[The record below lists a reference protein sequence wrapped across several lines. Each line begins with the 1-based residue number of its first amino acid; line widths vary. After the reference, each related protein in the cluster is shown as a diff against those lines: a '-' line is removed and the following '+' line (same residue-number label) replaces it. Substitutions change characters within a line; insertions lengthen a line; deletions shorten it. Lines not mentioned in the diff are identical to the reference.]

1 MVRGSSSRR
10 GSRSAK
16 KGVLF
21 ALLVIALSVAAFASS
36 GLVAGATDPSTNV
49 SCASASGVNRADNSC
64 NPCDTS
70 GDATATTNDGGDC
83 NPCDTS
89 GDATATTND
98 GGDCNPCDTSGDAS
112 ATTNDGGDCNPC
124 DTSGDASATTNDG
137 EGGGCNPCDVKVI
150 TPTEDNE
157 SSGNV
162 DKCWTNTTQ
171 VIAEGDPGTD
181 ITNGSAPLGTTVH
194 DEATVGNPLLKTTDS
209 EHPVVQN
216 VNFTLYPGLECTG
229 DPLQADNVDIS
240 APDTVSSPS
249 QTLPAG
255 DYSYRATYTRTKTDG
270 ESGDAS
276 ASSDSSEN
284 HDVLVTAACEPFT
297 IDPIDPTSVTT
308 TILDNS
314 DAAVTTAALGT
325 QVRDT
330 AAVSGIE
337 GFDPTGTVDF
347 QFFTSADCSGEP
359 TKAGSADLVNG
370 VADGS
375 TVTDP
380 LAAGAY
386 SYLATYNGDANYHSL
401 AAGCENLTV
410 KTAAS
415 NTATTIT
422 DQNGKKY
429 ANGDLFPNTLDIIDT
444 AAVTSAN
451 TSFAPTGTVKFDYF
465 QNSTCS
471 GTPIDAGTVALGK
484 GSNPQ
489 TLTTAGGASFIAHYS
504 GDANFDPSAGT
515 CENVG
520 TDDVLGLFVV
530 RPVAGP
536 TTEVAGALAFTG
548 GNSTPWALF
557 GAALVGLGGL
567 VLFMTRRR
575 GGATS

>member
-49 SCASASGVNRADNSC
+49 SCESASGVNSADNSC
-64 NPCDTS
+64 NPCDSSS
-70 GDATATTNDGGDC
+70 GVSSTTTDC
-83 NPCDTS
+83 NPCDSSSGVSSTTS
-89 GDATATTND
+89 
-98 GGDCNPCDTSGDAS
+98 DCNPCDSSSGVS
-112 ATTNDGGDCNPC
+112 STTTDCNPC
-124 DTSGDASATTNDG
+124 DSSSGVSSTTTD
-137 EGGGCNPCDVKVI
+137 CNPCVPSGDVK
-150 TPTEDNE
+150 PADNE

-171 VIAEGDPGTD
+171 VIAEGDPGKD

-194 DEATVGNPLLKTTDS
+194 DEATVGNPLLETTGN
-209 EHPVVQN
+209 ENPVVQN
-216 VNFTLYPGLECTG
+216 VNFTLYPGLECKG

-240 APDTVSSPS
+240 APDTVSSSS

-255 DYSYRATYTRTKTDG
+255 DYSYLATYTRTKTDG

-276 ASSDSSEN
+276 ASNDSSEKG
-284 HDVLVTAACEPFT
+284 DVVVAAACEPFT

-308 TILDNS
+308 TILDNT
-314 DAAVTTAALGT
+314 DAAVTSAALGT

-337 GFDPTGTVDF
+337 GFDPTGTVNF
-347 QFFTSADCSGEP
+347 EFFSTADCSGEP

-386 SYLATYNGDANYHSL
+386 SYLATYSGDANYNSL

-410 KTAAS
+410 KTAVS

-429 ANGDLFPNTLDIIDT
+429 ANGDLFPNDLNIIDT
-444 AAVTSAN
+444 AAVTSSN

-504 GDANFDPSAGT
+504 GDANFDPSVGT

-530 RPVAGP
+530 RTAAPPA
-536 TTEVAGALAFTG
+536 EVAGALAFTG

-567 VLFMTRRR
+567 VLLVTRRR